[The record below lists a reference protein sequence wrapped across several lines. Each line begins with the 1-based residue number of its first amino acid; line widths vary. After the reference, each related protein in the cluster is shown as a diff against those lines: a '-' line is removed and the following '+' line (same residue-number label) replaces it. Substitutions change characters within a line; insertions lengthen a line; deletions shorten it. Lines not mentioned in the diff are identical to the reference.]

1 MKFLKETL
9 NSPANLTSYIK
20 NLKAPMP
27 KYVYGF
33 SQEKVMNF
41 VNGLPM
47 REDKKLRLKKLI
59 ELSRIASKAEVAS
72 EFRNFLQ
79 INMMEFIL

>member
-1 MKFLKETL
+1 MKQLIILIVFLFTLNCETIIKERIDEILKETL
-9 NSPANLTSYIK
+9 NTPSNFTSYIK

-47 REDKKLRLKKLI
+47 REDIKLSL
-59 ELSRIASKAEVAS
+59 
-72 EFRNFLQ
+72 
-79 INMMEFIL
+79 